1 MVYPDYC
8 IQLYCMIY
16 MNAGVIGL
24 GHNEFE
30 RALAKKQIRR
40 PLVNQ
45 RTQAAALTTAGKFV
59 ICADSEVTCRWT
71 DALIGYDFHIVKVC
85 DTIEE
90 ARALAA
96 SSGYVFLFHLELP
109 LWLSLPRLM
118 QTICLPGPKRPAIP
132 SPLPR
137 KSNSGPPWH
146 WRSINQPMRT

>member
-8 IQLYCMIY
+8 IQLYGMIY
-16 MNAGVIGL
+16 RNASVIGL

-45 RTQAAALTTAGKFV
+45 RAQAAALTTAGKFV
-59 ICADSEVTCRWT
+59 ICANSEVTCRWS

-90 ARALAA
+90 ARAVAA
-96 SSGYVFLFHLELP
+96 SSEYVFLFHPELP
-109 LWLSLPRLM
+109 ALVESSAPDADDLPSLNKAAGDPLSS
-118 QTICLPGPKRPAIP
+118 PKEI
-132 SPLPR
+132 
-137 KSNSGPPWH
+137 K
-146 WRSINQPMRT
+146 